1 MDWTLII
8 LLFAGCLYLISQ
20 NSDLN
25 LKEKQISL
33 LFLAFKI
40 VGGLAFYAL
49 YVFYY
54 KVGDS
59 LEFYQEGLIIEEA
72 LTNDFRSGLYL
83 LGTASGSC
91 KALTAIWTDQ
101 LIQRHFY
108 DADVF
113 SFIKMVGVL
122 LYFGGSTYYQLSL
135 VFALISFLICW
146 LGIVEIKKTEKALS
160 VNSLVLVLIIP
171 SVLIWSS
178 GVSKDNLTFSFG
190 FLLVTL
196 LYGAIKDGFKLRSIL
211 MVLFSTIMLV
221 FLKPIFL
228 LIIFVCF
235 VLCVCLKRIS
245 CSLGSLLNII
255 FLFPLSLILLALGS
269 YILVY
274 IYNAEVFE
282 IIHSAL
288 QWNQLGQGSSFDIKI
303 NAYDSIYIFK
313 YALSALIVGLFR
325 PFLWEVEG
333 SMMFFQALENMFLMG
348 FAFLLFLRNPCGVI
362 LKGFANNKA
371 AWFLLFVGLT
381 LLVGVGLSSFNF
393 GALSRYRIL
402 GLVCVVASGL
412 VSVHQAS
419 SKYRTI

>member
-8 LLFAGCLYLISQ
+8 LLFSGCLYLISQ

-33 LFLAFKI
+33 LFLAFKL

-59 LEFYQEGLIIEEA
+59 LEYYQEGLIIEKA

-83 LGTASGSC
+83 LGTTSGNC
-91 KALTAIWTDQ
+91 ETLTAIWTDQ
-101 LIQRHFY
+101 LIQGHFY

-113 SFIKMVGVL
+113 SFVKMVGVL
-122 LYFGGSTYYQLSL
+122 LYFGGNTYYQLSL

-146 LGIVEIKKTEKALS
+146 LGVVEIKKIEKTLS
-160 VNSLVLVLIIP
+160 VNSLVLALIIP

-178 GVSKDNLTFSFG
+178 GVSKDNLIFSFG

-196 LYGAIKDGFKLRSIL
+196 LYGGIKGSFKISSIL
-211 MVLFSTIMLV
+211 MFLFSAIILLL
-221 FLKPIFL
+221 LKPIFL
-228 LIIFVCF
+228 LITFVCF
-235 VLCVCLKRIS
+235 GLCVFLKRIS
-245 CSLGSLLNII
+245 YSLGSLLNLIV
-255 FLFPLSLILLALGS
+255 LFPLSLILLAIGS

-288 QWNQLGQGSSFDIKI
+288 QWNQLGQGSSFDIEI
-303 NAYDSIYIFK
+303 NVYESMYIYK
-313 YALSALIVGLFR
+313 YAFSALIVGLFR

-333 SMMFFQALENMFLMG
+333 SMMFFQALENILLMG
-348 FAFLLFLRNPCGVI
+348 FALLLFLRNPRGVL

-371 AWFLLFVGLT
+371 AWFLMFVGLT
-381 LLVGVGLSSFNF
+381 LIVGVGLSSFNF

-402 GLVCVVASGL
+402 GLVCLVVSGL